1 MVRREYVVVSFG
13 QLHVTRS
20 GLGTTAGAQPPVVL
34 LHQTPR
40 SADEFREVIAELA
53 TSVPAL
59 EVIAPDLPG
68 MGGSDDHP
76 DGATIEHYAAAV
88 LEALDALGVQ
98 RFDLVGH
105 HTGGCVA
112 VEVAARAGRR
122 TRRLVLSSTPFV
134 DEDGRAMR
142 AARDPIDAVDIAGDG
157 SHLTTLWQRRLR
169 FYPPDR
175 PDLLQRFVADAL
187 VAAEPEAGHLA
198 VARYVMEDRIAAVT
212 ADVLLVGH
220 EDDPYAFPEL
230 PAMQRVF
237 PAAQVVTIPGGMVP
251 LEFTAPAFSAALTS
265 FLLATVRRG

>member
-1 MVRREYVVVSFG
+1 MMVRRDYVDVSFG
-13 QLHVTRS
+13 QLHVTRA
-20 GLGTTAGAQPPVVL
+20 GAAGDGNGAQPPVVL

-53 TSVPAL
+53 ASAPAL
-59 EVIAPDLPG
+59 GVIAPDLPG

-112 VEVAARAGRR
+112 AEVAAIAGGR

-134 DEDGRAMR
+134 DEEGRAMR
-142 AARDPIDAVDIAGDG
+142 AARDPIDAVEVVADG
-157 SHLTTLWQRRLR
+157 SHLTTLWQRRQR
-169 FYPPDR
+169 FYPEDR

-187 VAAEPEAGHLA
+187 RATEPEAGHLA
-198 VARYVMEDRIAAVT
+198 VARYVMEDRVALIT
-212 ADVLLVGH
+212 ADVLLIGH
-220 EDDPYAFPEL
+220 EDDPYSFPEL

-237 PAAQVVTIPGGMVP
+237 PAAQVVAIPGGMVP
-251 LEFTAPAFSAALTS
+251 LEFTAPAFTAALTA
-265 FLLATVRRG
+265 FLLAP